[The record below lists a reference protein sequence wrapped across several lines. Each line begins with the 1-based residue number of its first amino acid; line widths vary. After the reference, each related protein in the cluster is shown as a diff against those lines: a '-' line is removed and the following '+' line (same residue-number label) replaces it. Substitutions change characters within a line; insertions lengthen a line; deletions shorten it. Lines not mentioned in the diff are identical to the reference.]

1 MSRRPAAPSDLGPG
15 GRRLWADVTG
25 AYELEG
31 HELRLLAEAC
41 RTVDTLGELENRV
54 AVEGATTTGSKG
66 QTVVH
71 PAVSEARQQRLVL
84 SRLLAQLDLE
94 DDDGG
99 QTVPSPASL
108 RARHAANVRWQGRGR
123 PAEARS

>member
-1 MSRRPAAPSDLGPG
+1 MARRPQAPGDLGDR
-15 GRRLWADVTG
+15 GRQLWRDVTG
-25 AYELEG
+25 SYELEA

-41 RTVDTLGELENRV
+41 RTVGRIEELGD
-54 AVEGATTTGSKG
+54 AVEADGVMVAGSQG
-66 QTVVH
+66 QQVLH
-71 PAVSEARQQRLVL
+71 PAVTEQRQQRQLL
-84 SRLLAQLDLE
+84 SRLVAQLDLE

-123 PAEARS
+123 PAGARS